1 MALKRFVMV
10 KFLNDTMVDPPISEV
25 RQQGGGCFQAGFG
38 SCLLSSALPFSGRA
52 LRGRLSAE
60 EARKS
65 VLPSGSP
72 LVTVS
77 LCFSWQWFGFYKS
90 GQAKETIPLRETSL
104 YTEVGSAGAEL
115 SEGATRFPRNG
126 VPRAFRSSEP
136 PSPAPLT
143 SPLILGHGLP
153 LPGAVSLQAGPWWWF
168 HTWLKLPFHMCLM
181 SFAPFSSLVVN
192 QK

>member
-126 VPRAFRSSEP
+126 VPRASRSSDP
-136 PSPAPLT
+136 PVLLLSHL
-143 SPLILGHGLP
+143 
-153 LPGAVSLQAGPWWWF
+153 
-168 HTWLKLPFHMCLM
+168 C
-181 SFAPFSSLVVN
+181 
-192 QK
+192 